1 MVLDFMMHLLLSM
14 VSIIGFSNLFS
25 GYSRRPSPGG
35 LPCRFFG
42 CDSRL
47 CGVVAVN
54 ELERPLPGLNFFF
67 VAWFGCGIGR
77 SPKNFKGAGYQGG
90 FQIDTLH
97 IFIIGWGDVGWGRT
111 GVEVIKS

>member
-77 SPKNFKGAGYQGG
+77 NPPFKFNSSGVGC
-90 FQIDTLH
+90 QIDTLY
-97 IFIIGWGDVGWGRT
+97 IFIIGWGGAGWGRT
-111 GVEVIKS
+111 GVGVIKS